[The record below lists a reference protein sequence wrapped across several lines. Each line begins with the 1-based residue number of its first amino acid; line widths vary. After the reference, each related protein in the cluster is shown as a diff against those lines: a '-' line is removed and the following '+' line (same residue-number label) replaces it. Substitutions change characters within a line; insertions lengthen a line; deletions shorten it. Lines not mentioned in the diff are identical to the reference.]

1 MKPPKL
7 VLPLISLAALALLAQ
22 GEVIERVIVRVN
34 GDIVSQ
40 SEFEAR
46 QVAAVQASRVAP
58 GDIERFLR
66 ENNAK
71 ILQDAVDELLL
82 VQRAQELG
90 YKISAAYLRDVIDN
104 IKKDNKIDSDDEL
117 QRQLRREGMTLD
129 DLKRNIE
136 RSILKSQVLQ
146 RELQPKVTVSEAE
159 VRAEYEAKKATE
171 HTRRATVHLQEIV
184 LKSGDDAAK
193 AQALAADI
201 VRRARGGED
210 FADLAKQHSVGPTR
224 QNGGDLGQVSQG
236 DLAPEVEKVA
246 FALPAGGISE
256 PLRSAEG
263 FRILRVVEL
272 SASVVTPYE
281 EVKADIQKRLS
292 QARFASHYDAYME
305 GLRKTALIDLRVR
318 EVPLT
323 VTVPTGTSI
332 LEAPSAQPGNP
343 APAPSA
349 APADPSGEFT
359 ITPVAPP
366 TPTPSPSPTPPPPR

>member
-1 MKPPKL
+1 MKPPKPVLTL
-7 VLPLISLAALALLAQ
+7 VSLAAFALLARA
-22 GEVIERVIVRVN
+22 EVIERVIVRVN

-46 QVAAVQASRVAP
+46 QVAAVQAARIGPA
-58 GDIERFLR
+58 DIERFLR

-104 IKKDNKIDSDDEL
+104 IKKDNKIESDDEL

-136 RSILKSQVLQ
+136 RSILKSQVVQ
-146 RELQPKVTVSEAE
+146 RELQPKVAVSEADL
-159 VRAEYEAKKATE
+159 RAEYEARKATE
-171 HTRRATVHLQEIV
+171 FTRKATVQLQEIV
-184 LKSGDDAAK
+184 LKGDDK
-193 AQALAADI
+193 AQATDL
-201 VRRARGGED
+201 VRRAREGED
-210 FADLAKQHSVGPTR
+210 FAALAQKHSSGATR

-246 FALPAGGISE
+246 FALPAGGISD
-256 PLRSAEG
+256 PVRTAEG
-263 FRILRVVEL
+263 WRILRVAER
-272 SASVVTPYE
+272 SESVVTPYE
-281 EVKADIQKRLS
+281 EAKADLQKRLS
-292 QARFASHYDAYME
+292 QARFAAHYDSYME
-305 GLRKTALIDLRVR
+305 GLRKGALIDLRVR

-323 VTVPTGTSI
+323 VTVPTGASI
-332 LEAPSAQPGNP
+332 LEAPSAQPGAP

-349 APADPSGEFT
+349 APVDPSAEFT
-359 ITPVAPP
+359 VTPS
-366 TPTPSPSPTPPPPR
+366 TPTPSPTPTPPPQ